1 MKRLYILFFALLTI
15 ACKQESQPEVMT
27 SDTSEDASLLI
38 TKEQFESENMEMGAF
53 SKQQFSETIKANG
66 YIDVPP
72 QNRASVT
79 TFLGGYV
86 KKTYLLVGDEVKK
99 GQMVATLEN
108 TDYVE
113 IQQEYLEVAEQLDY
127 LKSEFNRQK
136 TLFDEN
142 ITSEKNYLKAQSNY
156 RSALATYNGLRQKLN
171 MMHIKPESVE
181 QGNISSQINLYA
193 PISGNVTSVKVS
205 NGAFVS
211 PSDVVLEMANTEH
224 IHLELS
230 VFEKDV
236 LNIKKGQAINFKVP
250 EASDELF
257 KAEVYLVGTSIDESN
272 RTIKVHGH
280 IEDEEQA
287 NFVIG
292 MFVEADIL
300 THAKENMALPKSAVA
315 ELGTDFYTLVLKDS
329 NKDGFKFEK
338 VKLQVGAQN
347 ENFVEVLN
355 GSDFKDQQ
363 FLIKGGFM
371 LLGE

>member
-15 ACKQESQPEVMT
+15 ACKQESQPEVMA
-27 SDTSEDASLLI
+27 SDTSEDASMLI
-38 TKEQFESENMEMGAF
+38 TKAQFESENMEMGTL
-53 SKQQFSETIKANG
+53 SKQQFAQTIKANG

-72 QNRASVT
+72 QNKASIT

-86 KKTYLLVGDEVKK
+86 KKTYLLVGDEVKN

-142 ITSEKNYLKAQSNY
+142 ITSEKNYLKAKSNY
-156 RSALATYNGLRQKLN
+156 KSALATYNGLRQKLN
-171 MMHIKPESVE
+171 MMHIRPESVE
-181 QGNISSQINLYA
+181 QGNITSQINLYA
-193 PISGNVTSVKVS
+193 PISGNVISVKVS

-211 PSDVVLEMANTEH
+211 PSDVVLEIANTEH

-230 VFEKDV
+230 VFEKDI
-236 LNIKKGQAINFKVP
+236 LNIKKGQTINFKVP
-250 EASDELF
+250 EASDKWF
-257 KAEVYLVGTSIDESN
+257 RAEVHLVGTSIDESN
-272 RTIKVHGH
+272 RTIKVHAH

-292 MFVEADIL
+292 MFVEADVL
-300 THAKENMALPKSAVA
+300 THAKESMALPKSAVA
-315 ELGTDFYTLVLKDS
+315 EFETDFYALVLKDS
-329 NKDGFKFEK
+329 NTDGFEFEK
-338 VKLQVGAQN
+338 VKLQVGEQN